1 MSKST
6 KSKTDKTLIFIA
18 VALGLILIATVVLI
32 FVVVRKDKAL
42 QGADQAIKLS
52 AQGGFSCEYAEAQ
65 KLYAFGEGILKVTSD
80 RVAYLTLS
88 GNEVYSHTVNY
99 SNPQCYIRGDKAVVF
114 DMNGYGL
121 VMLDSEK
128 LIYELPVSDKI
139 KSVTISPDDLVGAI
153 TEGSGYAYGHVKVF
167 DTEGRQIFNW
177 DSYDSGY
184 PIGMAF
190 NNDSSLFSITTLS
203 TSGAVY
209 VPYLR
214 LFGLSQRSDGSWE
227 TPADIGCYSIDENAL
242 FSTVLYC
249 DETLYTFSSDAVYTL
264 LNDSIVPLNLE
275 FGAINQVNTVGGV
288 VFIVYSDG
296 VEQMNKIAVINSRGD
311 TIYDSPVGSEIN
323 AVATSDSLYALSIDN
338 RILVFN
344 TSGSIVS
351 DLSVD
356 EDVLRI
362 GFIGNNK
369 LIIISTGGVH
379 TVDY

>member
-139 KSVTISPDDLVGAI
+139 KSVTISPDDLVGVI

-167 DTEGRQIFNW
+167 DTEGRL
-177 DSYDSGY
+177 
-184 PIGMAF
+184 IGMAF
-190 NNDSSLFSITTLS
+190 AYSVSPERDWAVPLSEIVSAYVDITGND
-203 TSGAVY
+203 
-209 VPYLR
+209 
-214 LFGLSQRSDGSWE
+214 
-227 TPADIGCYSIDENAL
+227 
-242 FSTVLYC
+242 
-249 DETLYTFSSDAVYTL
+249 LYTY
-264 LNDSIVPLNLE
+264 
-275 FGAINQVNTVGGV
+275 
-288 VFIVYSDG
+288 
-296 VEQMNKIAVINSRGD
+296 
-311 TIYDSPVGSEIN
+311 
-323 AVATSDSLYALSIDN
+323 
-338 RILVFN
+338 
-344 TSGSIVS
+344 
-351 DLSVD
+351 
-356 EDVLRI
+356 
-362 GFIGNNK
+362 
-369 LIIISTGGVH
+369 
-379 TVDY
+379 

>member
-1 MSKST
+1 MIKDA
-6 KSKTDKTLIFIA
+6 KSKTNRS
-18 VALGLILIATVVLI
+18 LILIAAALGIILVATIVLL
-32 FVVVRKDKAL
+32 FVVARKDKAL

-65 KLYAFGEGILKVTSD
+65 KLYTFGEGILKVTGN
-80 RVAYLTLS
+80 RIAYLTLS

-99 SNPQCYIRGDKAVVF
+99 SNPQCYVNGSKAVVF
-114 DMNGYGL
+114 DMDGYGL
-121 VMLDSEK
+121 TFLDCENV
-128 LIYELPVSDKI
+128 IFEIPTAFKI
-139 KSVTISPDDLVGAI
+139 KSVTISNDDLVGVI
-153 TEGSGYAYGHVKVF
+153 TEGPDYCYGKIFIF
-167 DTEGRQIFNW
+167 DSDGTQAFEW

-184 PIGMAF
+184 PISIAF
-190 NNDSSLFSITTLS
+190 NEDSTMLAITSLS

-214 LFGLSQRSDGSWE
+214 LYQLPSPILSGPP
-227 TPADIGCYSIDENAL
+227 TDIGSFSIDENAI

-249 DETLYTFSSDAVYTL
+249 NDTLYTFSSNTVYTL
-264 LNDSIVPLNLE
+264 LDNQVVPLNLD

-296 VEQMNKIAVINSRGD
+296 VEQMNRLAVINSRGD

-338 RILVFN
+338 RIYVFN
-344 TSGSIVS
+344 TSGTIIS
-351 DLSVD
+351 DISVD

>member
-1 MSKST
+1 MSKNT
-6 KSKTDKTLIFIA
+6 KSSTDKSLILIA
-18 VALGLILIATVVLI
+18 VALGVILIATVVLL
-32 FVVVRKDKAL
+32 FVVARKDKAL

-65 KLYAFGEGILKVTSD
+65 KLYAFGEGILKVTGN

-99 SNPQCYIRGDKAVVF
+99 SNPQCYVKGTKAVVF
-114 DMNGYGL
+114 DMDGYGL
-121 VMLDSEK
+121 IMLDNEK
-128 LIYELPVSDKI
+128 VIYEIPTSYKI
-139 KSVTISPDDLVGAI
+139 KAVTLSNDDLVGVI
-153 TEGSGYAYGHVKVF
+153 TEGAEHSYGKVY
-167 DTEGRQIFNW
+167 IFNTDGTQVFEW
-177 DSYDSGY
+177 ETYDSGY
-184 PIGMAF
+184 PIGIAF
-190 NNDSSLFSITTLS
+190 NEDSSVFAITSLS

-214 LFGLSQRSDGSWE
+214 LYSLPTPITSASPVDLGSF
-227 TPADIGCYSIDENAL
+227 SIDESAI
-242 FSTVLYC
+242 FASVLYC
-249 DETLYTFSSDAVYTL
+249 NDTLYTFSSNTVYTL
-264 LNDSIVPLNLE
+264 LDNAIVPLNLE

-296 VEQMNKIAVINSRGD
+296 VEQMNRIAVINSRGD
-311 TIYDSPVGSEIN
+311 TIYDSPVGSEVN

-338 RILVFN
+338 RIYVFN
-344 TSGSIVS
+344 TSGTIIS
-351 DLSVD
+351 DISVD